1 MRLTEIILINIW
13 VERIVVGWLK
23 VITRANL
30 GNFKIFRE
38 FHKAMA
44 VVTMLYI
51 HAASVSKL
59 MENFFFNIICNNIM
73 S

>member
-13 VERIVVGWLK
+13 VERMVVGQ

-51 HAASVSKL
+51 HALLSQSSLK
-59 MENFFFNIICNNIM
+59 ISSSI
-73 S
+73 